1 MQYGCLSTVWSL
13 GIRFEPVLGGLDTLR
28 IGLFEAYLCSKS
40 GHLSGNHIPDW
51 LHLAYWVPTQGWGM
65 GMARG
70 AKLFK
75 AMPLYSSMTMRRDM
89 QICWCDHLVL

>member
-1 MQYGCLSTVWSL
+1 MSL
-13 GIRFEPVLGGLDTLR
+13 DIRFEPVLGGVDTLR
-28 IGLFEAYLCSKS
+28 IGLFEAYAPNR

-51 LHLAYWVPTQGWGM
+51 LYLAYRVPTQEWGM

-70 AKLFK
+70 VKLFK

-89 QICWCDHLVL
+89 QICWCDPLVL